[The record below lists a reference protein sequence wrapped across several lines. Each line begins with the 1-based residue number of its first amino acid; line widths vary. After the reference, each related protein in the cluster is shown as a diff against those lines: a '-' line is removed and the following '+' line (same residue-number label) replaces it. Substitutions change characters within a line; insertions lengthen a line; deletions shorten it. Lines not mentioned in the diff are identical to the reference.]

1 MLAATLP
8 KMEAQLPEWGFAA
21 DADFFTVAPDDPST
35 VLGAG
40 AFGAV
45 FAATLRGLPAAAKTL
60 HALQNPIMY
69 GLVGPNADPVA
80 VQATLAEFNA
90 EAEALSQVHHANVL
104 RFFGVGYQDG
114 LPKWIVTERLPHSLH
129 HFVRLPGVRE
139 ALSLSSIVHLAL
151 DVADGLS
158 HLHGLGMVHR
168 DLKPKNVLVG
178 DAGAKLADLGT
189 AKMIGIAART
199 AQHSIGPGTAIYHPP
214 EVLEGLYTAAID
226 VFSLGLTVVEIV
238 LAESPRRQGARDP
251 VDADQR
257 RRAIAAHSELAA
269 VIDACVAERS
279 RDRESS
285 AGVVELLSRVATAP
299 RLGEGE
305 AEAAGGSWAD
315 RAQMEAVRELIK
327 GVTRR
332 RNALVQAEAHAER
345 LDAVLVEAART
356 ESTMRQ
362 EAERL
367 ESACSETERL
377 AAVAVQQE
385 RERRAE
391 VEALNEQLQRQLR
404 LARQRECELQAQVA
418 ELHRRLRDDTAWT
431 AGDAQLEPEPNQ
443 PHLQPEPQPQPDA
456 HSHLTSGTFPQLTNQ
471 TIREAVAAFCDEGG
485 GRRHADFLH
494 SPAAT
499 AKYGPITSWDV
510 TQVTDMSN
518 LFEGCA
524 TFNQPIG
531 EWQVGQVTTMSFMF
545 RGAAAFN
552 QPIGEWQVGQVT
564 TMCRMFDG
572 AVRMVRPPAWFNE

>member
-1 MLAATLP
+1 
-8 KMEAQLPEWGFAA
+8 
-21 DADFFTVAPDDPST
+21 
-35 VLGAG
+35 
-40 AFGAV
+40 
-45 FAATLRGLPAAAKTL
+45 
-60 HALQNPIMY
+60 MY

-90 EAEALSQVHHANVL
+90 EAEALSQVRHPNVL

-139 ALSLSSIVHLAL
+139 ALSLRSIVHLAL

-199 AQHSIGPGTAIYHPP
+199 AQHTIGPGTAIYHPP

-332 RNALVQAEAHAER
+332 RNALVQAEAHAEGSRQAERQATER
-345 LDAVLVEAART
+345 LDAALAEAART
-356 ESTMRQ
+356 EATMRQ
-362 EAERL
+362 ETERL
-367 ESACSETERL
+367 EGACAEAERR

-404 LARQRECELQAQVA
+404 LARQTQCELQAQAA

-431 AGDAQLEPEPNQ
+431 AGDAQPEPEPNQ
-443 PHLQPEPQPQPDA
+443 PQLQPEPQPQPDA
-456 HSHLTSGTFPQLTNQ
+456 HSHLTSGAFPKLTNQ

-485 GRRHADFLH
+485 GRRRADFLH

-510 TQVTDMSN
+510 TQVTDMTE
-518 LFEGCA
+518 LFRGCA
-524 TFNQPIG
+524 AFNQPLG
-531 EWQVGQVTTMSFMF
+531 EWQVGQVTDMSRMF
-545 RGAAAFN
+545 RGAAAFH
-552 QPIGEWQVGQVT
+552 QPIGEGQVGRVT
-564 TMCRMFDG
+564 TMSGMFFG
-572 AVRMVRPPAWFNE
+572 AARLVSPPAWFNE